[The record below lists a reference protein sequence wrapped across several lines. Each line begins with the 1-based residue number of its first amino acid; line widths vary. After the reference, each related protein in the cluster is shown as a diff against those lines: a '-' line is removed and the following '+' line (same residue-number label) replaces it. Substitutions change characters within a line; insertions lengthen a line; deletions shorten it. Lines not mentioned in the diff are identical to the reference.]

1 MSSAGVAERLD
12 RNASSSVASHAHD
25 AVVAVV
31 TPYEP
36 ALSETFI
43 RAHLERLPAKT
54 VLVAGSPPTV
64 GSRPVLSIPERAAY
78 KMRRALLH
86 EGLARE
92 TTAAYV
98 RAFRRHRVEAV
109 LAEYGT
115 TGVMVMEACRRL
127 GLPLIVHFHGYDASV
142 HSVLEDNAQAYREM
156 FGQAAAIIAV
166 SEAMRRKLISL
177 GAPPANVHLIPC
189 GVDCSAFDRSDPAS
203 APPVLL
209 AVGRFIE
216 KKAPH
221 ITIEAFSKAHR
232 AVPEARLRMVGDGPL
247 LEDCRALAK
256 KLDVA
261 HAVAFLGAQP
271 HAVVQEEMRRARCFV
286 QHSVQAANG
295 DCEGM
300 PVAILEASAS
310 GLPVVSTRHAGI
322 PDVVVDGETGFLVD
336 ERDSDAMADRM
347 ICLLREAQLARAL
360 GQAARRHTQSRFSK
374 QQSDGRLGAVIQSF
388 LSATRASHDPL

>member
-1 MSSAGVAERLD
+1 MSGVDVAEKIDEHQSDNLL
-12 RNASSSVASHAHD
+12 APAHG

-43 RAHLERLPAKT
+43 RAHVEGLPANT
-54 VLVAGSPPTV
+54 ILIAGRPPTI
-64 GSRPVLSIPERAAY
+64 GARPVLSVAERAAY
-78 KMRRALLH
+78 KMRRALLRD
-86 EGLARE
+86 GLGGE
-92 TTAAYV
+92 STAAYL

-115 TGVMVMEACRRL
+115 TGVFVMDACRQL

-142 HSVLEDNAQAYREM
+142 RSLLDENAAAYREM
-156 FGQAAAIIAV
+156 FRRAVAIIAV
-166 SEAMRRKLISL
+166 SQAMRHKLMSL
-177 GAPPANVHLIPC
+177 GAPPAKLHVIPC
-189 GVDCSAFDRSDPAS
+189 GVDCATFDSSDPAC

-232 AVPEARLRMVGDGPL
+232 VVPEARLRMVGDGPL
-247 LEDCRALAK
+247 LDDCRSLAK
-256 KLDVA
+256 TLGIAD
-261 HAVAFLGAQP
+261 AVTFLGAQS
-271 HAVVQEEMRRARCFV
+271 HAVVQQEMRGARCFV
-286 QHSVQAANG
+286 QHSVEAANG
-295 DCEGM
+295 DCEGL

-336 ERDSDAMADRM
+336 ERDADAMAGRM
-347 ICLLREAQLARAL
+347 IRLLREAPLARKL
-360 GQAARRHTQSRFSK
+360 GEAARRRTQSRFSR
-374 QQSDGRLGAVIQSF
+374 QQSEGRLWAVIQSC
-388 LSATRASHDPL
+388 LSAARRTLGPL

>member
-1 MSSAGVAERLD
+1 VSTVAVAEKLD
-12 RNASSSVASHAHD
+12 GNASNSVPSLAHD

-43 RAHLERLPAKT
+43 RAHIERLPAKT
-54 VLVAGSPPTV
+54 VLIAGRPPRIE
-64 GSRPVLSIPERAAY
+64 SRTVLSMPERAAY
-78 KMRRALLH
+78 KMRRALLR
-86 EGLARE
+86 EGLGRE

-98 RAFRRHRVEAV
+98 RAFRRHGVEAV

-115 TGVMVMEACRRL
+115 TGVLVMDACRQL
-127 GLPLIVHFHGYDASV
+127 GLPLTVHFHGYDASV
-142 HSVLEDNAQAYREM
+142 RSLLEENAEAYREM
-156 FGQAAAIIAV
+156 FRRAAAIIAV

-189 GVDCSAFDRSDPAS
+189 GVDCTAFDGSDPAS

-232 AVPEARLRMVGDGPL
+232 VLPQARLRMVGDGPL
-247 LEDCRALAK
+247 LDDCRRLAK
-256 KLDVA
+256 TLGIGD
-261 HAVAFLGAQP
+261 AVTFLGAQS
-271 HAVVQEEMRRARCFV
+271 HAVVRDEMRRARSFV
-286 QHSVQAANG
+286 QHSVEAANG

-300 PVAILEASAS
+300 PVAILEACAS
-310 GLPVVSTRHAGI
+310 GLPVVATRHAGI

-336 ERDSDAMADRM
+336 ERDTDAMAARM
-347 ICLLREAQLARAL
+347 ISLLHEAELARRL
-360 GQAARRHTQSRFSK
+360 GEAARRRTQSRFST
-374 QQSDGRLGAVIQSF
+374 QQSDGRLWAVIQSL
-388 LSATRASHDPL
+388 LSTARTNHDPL

>member
-1 MSSAGVAERLD
+1 VTGVAVAQKLD
-12 RNASSSVASHAHD
+12 RNGSHDVSSRAHD

-36 ALSETFI
+36 
-43 RAHLERLPAKT
+43 
-54 VLVAGSPPTV
+54 
-64 GSRPVLSIPERAAY
+64 
-78 KMRRALLH
+78 
-86 EGLARE
+86 
-92 TTAAYV
+92 TAAYV
-98 RAFRRHRVEAV
+98 RAFRRNRVGAV

-115 TGVMVMEACRRL
+115 TGVLVMDASRQL

-142 HSVLEDNAQAYREM
+142 RSLLEENSEPYREM
-156 FGQAAAIIAV
+156 FRRAAAIIAV

-177 GAPPANVHLIPC
+177 GAPPAKVHLIPC
-189 GVDCSAFDRSDPAS
+189 GVDCTAFDRSDPAS

-247 LEDCRALAK
+247 LEECRTLAK
-256 KLDVA
+256 TLGIA
-261 HAVAFLGAQP
+261 RAVAFLGAQP

-286 QHSVQAANG
+286 QHSVEAVNG

-300 PVAILEASAS
+300 PVAILEATAS
-310 GLPVVSTRHAGI
+310 GLPVVATRHAGI
-322 PDVVVDGETGFLVD
+322 PDVVVDGKTGFLVD
-336 ERDSDAMADRM
+336 ERDSDAMAARM
-347 ICLLREAQLARAL
+347 ISLLREPELARKF
-360 GQAARRHTQSRFSK
+360 GQAARGRTQSRFSK
-374 QQSDGRLGAVIQSF
+374 QQSDGRLWAVIQSF
-388 LSATRASHDPL
+388 LSTRAQP

>member
-1 MSSAGVAERLD
+1 MSSVGVAEKLD
-12 RNASSSVASHAHD
+12 RNESNHVTSHARG

-54 VLVAGSPPTV
+54 VLIAGRPPAIE
-64 GSRPVLSIPERAAY
+64 SRPVLSMPERAAY
-78 KMRRALLH
+78 KMRRALLR
-86 EGLARE
+86 EGLGRE

-98 RAFRRHRVEAV
+98 RAFRRHGVAAV

-115 TGVMVMEACRRL
+115 TGVLVMDACRQL

-142 HSVLEDNAQAYREM
+142 RSVLEENAEAYREM
-156 FGQAAAIIAV
+156 FRRAAAIIAV
-166 SEAMRRKLISL
+166 SDAMRRKLISL
-177 GAPPANVHLIPC
+177 GAPPAHVHLIPC
-189 GVDCSAFDRSDPAS
+189 GIDCTVFDRSDPAS

-232 AVPEARLRMVGDGPL
+232 VMPEARLRMVGDGPL
-247 LEDCRALAK
+247 LEGCRALAK
-256 KLDVA
+256 TLGVA
-261 HAVAFLGAQP
+261 DAVTFLGAQP

-286 QHSVQAANG
+286 QHSVEAVNG
-295 DCEGM
+295 DCEGT

-310 GLPVVSTRHAGI
+310 GLPVVATRHAGI

-336 ERDSDAMADRM
+336 EWDTEAMAARM
-347 ICLLREAQLARAL
+347 ISLLREAQLARTL
-360 GQAARRHTQSRFSK
+360 GQAARRRTQSRFSN

-388 LSATRASHDPL
+388 LSTARATHDPL